1 MENIS
6 NNICTHQSDSI
17 AATSQSQL
25 PSASSQDSDPL
36 TISSLPH
43 DLISEILLRL
53 PMNSLMKFK
62 CVSKSWLSLIKSQR
76 FIKAHLNFIN
86 SSTNSQ
92 RVLILRCVDWNY
104 YLKHCSLSSLL
115 YAPATDTVDIDYP
128 PFEAP
133 FNFVSVVG
141 CCDGLIC
148 ISVRASNIILWNPST
163 RKSKKVPDLGI
174 RLEED
179 ERYTSWDFE
188 YYISWGFGYD
198 EINDDYKVAAV
209 VCVVDDHGEPS
220 GSEVKVYSTKSET
233 WRSIGDF
240 QGGYPLEEYG
250 RFVNGKLHWSLDRED
265 CGYIGSLDLAT
276 GMYGQ
281 IKKPKCDEDSESELE
296 STLYVFQGCLCLL
309 CDENDDHTDVWIMK
323 EYGVTESWT
332 KVFTILINK
341 PSRSSVFTPLCRS
354 EKGEVLL
361 LLGSKLVLYNPENAT
376 CVDISFRDQEIR
388 AYYAFVY
395 TESLVSPCY

>member
-1 MENIS
+1 MENTS

-53 PMNSLMKFK
+53 PMNSLMKF
-62 CVSKSWLSLIKSQR
+62 
-76 FIKAHLNFIN
+76 N
-86 SSTNSQ
+86 
-92 RVLILRCVDWNY
+92 
-104 YLKHCSLSSLL
+104 SLL

-148 ISVRASNIILWNPST
+148 ISVRPSNIILWNPST
-163 RKSKKVPDLGI
+163 RESKKAPDLGI

-179 ERYTSWDFE
+179 EHYTSWDFE

-240 QGGYPLEEYG
+240 QGVYPLEEY
-250 RFVNGKLHWSLDRED
+250 
-265 CGYIGSLDLAT
+265 

-296 STLYVFQGCLCLL
+296 STLNVFQGCLCLL